1 METQPAQVTK
11 QAARLIMAPIISG
24 RATAT
29 GEMPVSFSIM
39 TLLGIAAFL
48 LLTLLASELGRRL
61 GVAQIARDPEGLAKG
76 IGAAEAA
83 VFGLLGLLLAF
94 SFSGAASRFEDRR
107 HLITSEA
114 NAIGTAYLRLDLLS
128 ADAQPEMKELFRQYV
143 DARLE
148 SYRNAADVAAT
159 TASFEEDAA
168 LQSAIWKRAVA
179 ETTRPGMPSP
189 PAMLLLP
196 ALNEM
201 IDITTT
207 RVMATRNHPPLIVF
221 IMLAAL
227 SVVGA
232 LLVGYGTS
240 INKQRRWLHTL
251 VYAVILSL
259 TVYVIV
265 DLEFPRLGLIRVDS
279 ADQVLTD
286 LRSSMR

>member
-1 METQPAQVTK
+1 M
-11 QAARLIMAPIISG
+11 
-24 RATAT
+24 
-29 GEMPVSFSIM
+29 SFSMM

-48 LLTLLASELGRRL
+48 LLMLLASELGRRL

-128 ADAQPEMKELFRQYV
+128 PDAQPDMKELFRRYV

-148 SYRNAADVAAT
+148 SYRNATDVAAT
-159 TASFEEDAA
+159 AASLEEDAA
-168 LQSAIWKRAVA
+168 LQSEIWNRAVA
-179 ETTRPGMPSP
+179 ETARPGIPSP

-207 RVMATRNHPPLIVF
+207 RVMATRNHPPVIVY

-227 SVVGA
+227 AVVGA

-240 INKQRRWLHTL
+240 INKQRTWLHTL
-251 VYAVILSL
+251 VYAVMLSL
-259 TVYVIV
+259 TIYVIV
-265 DLEFPRLGLIRVDS
+265 DLEFPRLGLIRIDS
-279 ADQVLTD
+279 ADQMLSE
-286 LRSSMR
+286 LRARMR

>member
-1 METQPAQVTK
+1 
-11 QAARLIMAPIISG
+11 
-24 RATAT
+24 
-29 GEMPVSFSIM
+29 M
-39 TLLGIAAFL
+39 TLLGVAAFL
-48 LLTLLASELGRRL
+48 STMLLASEVGRRL
-61 GVAQIARDPEGLAKG
+61 GVAQIARDPEGLSKG

-114 NAIGTAYLRLDLLS
+114 NAIGTAYLRIDLLS
-128 ADAQPEMKELFRQYV
+128 PDAQPQMKELFRQYV

-148 SYRNAADVAAT
+148 SYRNAADAAAT
-159 TASFEEDAA
+159 SASLAEDAV
-168 LQSAIWKRAVA
+168 LQSEIWKRAVA
-179 ETTRPGMPSP
+179 ETMRPGMPNP

-207 RVMATRNHPPLIVF
+207 RVMATRNHPPPVVF
-221 IMLAAL
+221 MMLAAL
-227 SVVGA
+227 AVVGA

-240 INKQRRWLHTL
+240 VNKQRSWLHTL
-251 VYAVILSL
+251 AYAVILSF
-259 TVYVIV
+259 TTYVII

-279 ADQVLTD
+279 ADRVLTD